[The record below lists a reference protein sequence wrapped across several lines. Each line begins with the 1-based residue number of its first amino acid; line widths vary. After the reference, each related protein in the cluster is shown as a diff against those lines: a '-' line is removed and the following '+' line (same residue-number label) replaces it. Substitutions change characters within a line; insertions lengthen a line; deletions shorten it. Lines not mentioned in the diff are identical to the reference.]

1 MHKNSHC
8 QGADICKGKHKQ
20 EKLVKPL
27 LWRVSAKKKRQGKG
41 MGGEAMGGGCILDKV
56 ARDGLIEKHRPNWG
70 RQRWAATQDKLDIS
84 LSLQGVE
91 NKDRI
96 WKIFK
101 KMEYCHSAAALSNP
115 GSLKWKERKGTIKK
129 KKMGANELS
138 RRPGRDVPESE
149 VKRNAWWFVVSCEEL
164 CLENRI

>member
-129 KKMGANELS
+129 KKWGQMNFQG
-138 RRPGRDVPESE
+138 GREETCPNLRWKEMPDGLWFH
-149 VKRNAWWFVVSCEEL
+149 VKNFA
-164 CLENRI
+164 